1 MSKIYFADSVC
12 ILILFISNL
21 TNVSYLGYLCRY
33 WADLT
38 EDERQAA
45 TVLGYTAETWDKEG
59 MLAKCCVIQ

>member
-1 MSKIYFADSVC
+1 MDIY
-12 ILILFISNL
+12 
-21 TNVSYLGYLCRY
+21 RY

>member
-1 MSKIYFADSVC
+1 MHSSVYRISYIPSC
-12 ILILFISNL
+12 VHVHWWYDLFSILQI
-21 TNVSYLGYLCRY
+21 RY
-33 WADLT
+33 WADLN